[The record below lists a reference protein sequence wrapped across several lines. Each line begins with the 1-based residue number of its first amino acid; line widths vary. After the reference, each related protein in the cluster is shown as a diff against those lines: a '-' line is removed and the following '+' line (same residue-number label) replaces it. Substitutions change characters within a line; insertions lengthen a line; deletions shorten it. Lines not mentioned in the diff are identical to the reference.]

1 MIHNMAKCPQ
11 QNWHVQM
18 KISTLPSKTIWI
30 FVDSLET
37 KISNKCYL
45 KECYQI
51 KSKLSSHSTKTR
63 KNQDKISWT
72 TSISIRSNTE
82 QSQWTLWRLL
92 KGYAY
97 LLYIKNMK
105 MAIVHKEMEK
115 QALTM
120 TNPILSVARRL
131 WSTEFLLRPL
141 KEKCK
146 VAELTV

>member
-1 MIHNMAKCPQ
+1 MIRNLGKCPQ

-18 KISTLPSKTIWI
+18 KISILPGKTIWI
-30 FVDSLET
+30 FVDFLET

-51 KSKLSSHSTKTR
+51 KSKLSSLSTKTR
-63 KNQDKISWT
+63 KNRDKISLM

-97 LLYIKNMK
+97 QQYIKNMK
-105 MAIVHKEMEK
+105 MAIVHKEMEQ
-115 QALTM
+115 QAWTM
-120 TNPILSVARRL
+120 INRILNVARRL
-131 WSTEFLLRPL
+131 WSIEFLLRPL

-146 VAELTV
+146 AVKLTV